1 MTEPGTPGRRVEA
14 VEWLPSGSGSA
25 LVRVRGRGASSA
37 ELPALVAGE
46 HRFESLPARS
56 SEGEPGAWRGAYVVP
71 AALEGAPL
79 ALAWPDGAQLELPP
93 PGAVDAAAP
102 AAAGGEVIDHAVL
115 AERRARRAES
125 AEQQQARAAADALA
139 AVEALE
145 RRTGELEAALEATRA
160 ELAAVRAETESS
172 AAALAERAEAAE
184 AGLAAESVARGALED
199 ELDRDRAARETLAAD
214 LAAAHEARRSAERD
228 LAAVAEERDRA
239 RAALASAGTATAI
252 ARAGLL
258 SLRMALEKERTARRA
273 AEAALAGAEAAIA
286 DTGASLQARIAELER
301 AAAAEPAPD
310 RLARLA
316 REQAEM
322 SAVTAG
328 AAPAP
333 ASATALAPAPAPA
346 LRPDIAARLDAA
358 AAALRE
364 RTPAVVD
371 EPAPEPVAAPAP
383 EPVAAP
389 APEPRAPI
397 RIVSPATPP
406 PRADAVGASQRG
418 YPLLRG
424 ALVKLA
430 HDDPVA
436 AGRILAALLPAQGPL
451 LAGPLG
457 YDLTIREVG
466 TFAVTVADGA
476 ARAEALDAPRGRRR
490 ADFHLRAD
498 ALTLAELLAGV
509 DHRVGRYGGR
519 ARIKGRRRRARAL
532 RALPQARL
540 TLAEAARAG
549 ARLEPALAWQALSYA
564 VHPTWTAGLAFTVAH
579 QLTGEEAG
587 TWHLTARDAGGLAV
601 SAGEPPEPP
610 VATVAT
616 SRAAFDRLLRDE
628 PHPSG
633 DRPAIRGDRDAVA
646 ALLTL
651 IDRARG

>member
-1 MTEPGTPGRRVEA
+1 MPGRRVEA

-37 ELPALVAGE
+37 ELPVLVAGE

-56 SEGEPGAWRGAYVVP
+56 EGEPGSWRGAYVVP
-71 AALEGAPL
+71 ASLEGAPL
-79 ALAWPDGAQLELPP
+79 ALAWPDGTQVALPR
-93 PGAVDAAAP
+93 PGAAEPAAEAAAV
-102 AAAGGEVIDHAVL
+102 GEVIDHAVL

-125 AEQQQARAAADALA
+125 AEQHQARAAADALQ

-145 RRTGELEAALEATRA
+145 RRTGELEAALEATRD
-160 ELAAVRAETESS
+160 ELATVRADADSG
-172 AAALAERAEAAE
+172 AAALRERAEAAE
-184 AGLAAESVARGALED
+184 SRLASETVARGALED

-214 LAAAHEARRSAERD
+214 LAAAHEARRSAEGG
-228 LAAVAEERDRA
+228 LTAVTEDRDRA
-239 RAALASAGTATAI
+239 RAAVESAGTAAAI

-258 SLRMALEKERTARRA
+258 SLRMALDKERRARRA
-273 AEAALAGAEAAIA
+273 AEAALAEAEAARA
-286 DTGASLQARIAELER
+286 EAEAGRAEAEAASAAAGASLQARIAELER
-301 AAAAEPAPD
+301 TAAAAAERAPD

-322 SAVTAG
+322 SAATVT
-328 AAPAP
+328 AAPA
-333 ASATALAPAPAPA
+333 LQ
-346 LRPDIAARLDAA
+346 PDIAARLDAA

-364 RTPAVVD
+364 RTPPVVE
-371 EPAPEPVAAPAP
+371 EPAAE
-383 EPVAAP
+383 
-389 APEPRAPI
+389 PEPRAPI
-397 RIVSPATPP
+397 KIVSPATPP

-430 HDDPVA
+430 HDDPAA
-436 AGRILAALLPAQGPL
+436 AGRVIAALLPAQGPL
-451 LAGPLG
+451 LTGPLG

-476 ARAEALDAPRGRRR
+476 ARAEALDAPRGRRH

-509 DHRVGRYGGR
+509 DHRIGRYSGR
-519 ARIKGRRRRARAL
+519 ARLKGRRRRAKAL
-532 RALPQARL
+532 RALPQAQL
-540 TLAEAARAG
+540 TLTEAARAG
-549 ARLEPALAWQALSYA
+549 ALLEPALAWQALAYA

-579 QLTGEEAG
+579 HLTGEETG
-587 TWHLTARDAGGLAV
+587 TWNLTARDGGGLAV
-601 SAGEPPEPP
+601 TAGEPPEPP
-610 VATVAT
+610 AATVAT

-646 ALLTL
+646 ALLAL
-651 IDRARG
+651 IDRARR